1 MSKFEWRKHLKEL
14 YLPGTEPTTIHVPP
28 MKFFTI
34 DGKGNP
40 TETISRTYRN
50 SLCFILCDSNDAEK
64 VDYAGRVL

>member
-14 YLPGTEPTTIHVPP
+14 YLPGTQPTTIHVPP

-40 TETISRTYRN
+40 NGNHFKNISKFFMLYPMR
-50 SLCFILCDSNDAEK
+50 FE
-64 VDYAGRVL
+64 